1 MVTEGIASIPMTSL
15 TLELDPE
22 AAGML
27 AGTLLAGDSCAVR
40 VRHGERG
47 SVLLCALPGRDGEG
61 MRLQLRFP
69 DQGAAT
75 WARK

>member
-1 MVTEGIASIPMTSL
+1 MTSL

-22 AAGML
+22 AAGLL
-27 AGTLLAGDSCAVR
+27 AGTLLAGDSCAVP

-47 SVLLCALPGRDGEG
+47 TALLCALPGRGGEG

-69 DQGAAT
+69 DQQSAQGSTT

>member
-1 MVTEGIASIPMTSL
+1 MTSL
-15 TLELDPE
+15 TLELDSE

-27 AGTLLAGDSCAVR
+27 AGTLLTGDSCAVQ

-47 SVLLCALPGRDGEG
+47 SVLLCALPGRGGEG

-69 DQGAAT
+69 DQAATQGATT